1 MRTATLGLAAGF
13 TAVLGVT
20 LVIQLAHFRT
30 AHKGHNAAGDV
41 WSSTFLGREDTKVR
55 LSQREEDTVT
65 VRIAD
70 QLRQLDGDGGGD
82 RMLEDQADKTH
93 LEEHDA
99 LQAEVAR
106 LKEEISVLRKQATAD
121 RGTTPHAI
129 ASAPPSEPSSPTSY
143 ANRSA
148 ANAAALNTTAAPAT
162 SVLDDTTA
170 FASEAAGQE
179 AAFDPESVVVTYES
193 CMASLEGKPTTK
205 RWNAVH
211 GNSPLCVHRHPV
223 VIQMMHI

>member
-1 MRTATLGLAAGF
+1 MRTATLELAAGF

-20 LVIQLAHFRT
+20 LVIQLAHLRT

-41 WSSTFLGREDTKVR
+41 WSSSTFLGDKTKVR
-55 LSQREEDTVT
+55 PSQREEDTVT

-82 RMLEDQADKTH
+82 RMHEDQAGKKH
-93 LEEHDA
+93 LAEYDA
-99 LQAEVAR
+99 LQAEVSR
-106 LKEEISVLRKQATAD
+106 LKEEISVLGKQATAD
-121 RGTTPHAI
+121 RDANTHAI

-148 ANAAALNTTAAPAT
+148 ADTAAPNPTAAAAT

-170 FASEAAGQE
+170 FASETAGQE

-211 GNSPLCVHRHPV
+211 GNSPLCVHRHRLSFK
-223 VIQMMHI
+223 

>member
-1 MRTATLGLAAGF
+1 VLAAGF
-13 TAVLGVT
+13 TAVPGVT
-20 LVIQLAHFRT
+20 LVIQLAHLRT

-41 WSSTFLGREDTKVR
+41 WSSTFEGREDTKVR
-55 LSQREEDTVT
+55 SEEDTVT

-82 RMLEDQADKTH
+82 RMHEDQADKRS
-93 LEEHDA
+93 LAEHDA

-121 RGTTPHAI
+121 RGATPHAI

-143 ANRSA
+143 TNRSA
-148 ANAAALNTTAAPAT
+148 ANAAAPNPTAAAAT

-205 RWNAVH
+205 RWNAMH
-211 GNSPLCVHRHPV
+211 GNSPLCVHRHP
-223 VIQMMHI
+223 